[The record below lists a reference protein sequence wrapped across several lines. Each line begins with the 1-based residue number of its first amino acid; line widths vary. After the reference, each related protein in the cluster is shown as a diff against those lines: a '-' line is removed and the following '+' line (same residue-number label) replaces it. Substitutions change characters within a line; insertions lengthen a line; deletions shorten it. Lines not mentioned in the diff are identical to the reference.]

1 MRYLQRTDARRVSRS
16 KAKKVLMLM
25 PYIDEQAEMIAWNSG
40 ETLPLLG
47 RIKEDGSYVIRS
59 RKTGLEYVVDES
71 LANRMLLEKI

>member
-1 MRYLQRTDARRVSRS
+1 MRYLQRTDAGRVSRS

-25 PYIDEQAEMIAWNSG
+25 PYIDEQVEMIAWNSG

>member
-1 MRYLQRTDARRVSRS
+1 MRYLQRTDAGRVSRS

>member
-25 PYIDEQAEMIAWNSG
+25 PYIDEQAKMIAWNSG